1 MLLLPLALGGLQAG
15 LGLLQGQ
22 QQNAAARQDYA
33 NQLAFQ
39 KANTKFA
46 QWQARLNTKIANANG
61 QYNYWAETLNYNQS
75 LAYTK
80 SLRNVELLKSVR
92 QAEIVRDTRAAAGAS
107 FAQDSDAI
115 TAAYSEA
122 SMQDAVARQQYKWR
136 ALQARASVQN
146 MAMEGNSIDRLVND
160 YARQEGD
167 YNTLQQVNEG
177 IRTRQYSRQQAAQ
190 VTQYLNRWN
199 SQQFYEEGKV
209 LDPPPPFAPLPTLLQ
224 PSGPSM
230 VGAPPSSGA
239 NWLNIGTSL
248 MGGVQSAIS
257 LNNQLQGLKTPSS
270 PTGPG
275 TN

>member
-1 MLLLPLALGGLQAG
+1 MGI
-15 LGLLQGQ
+15 LQGMSG
-22 QQNAAARQDYA
+22 NSAAQQDYT

-39 KANTKFA
+39 EANAKFA
-46 QWQARLNTKIANANG
+46 RWQAGLNARISDANG
-61 QYNYWAETLNYNQS
+61 QYNYWAETLNYNQNLS
-75 LAYTK
+75 YAK

-92 QAEIVRDTRAAAGAS
+92 QAEIVRDTRAAAGAA
-107 FAQDSDAI
+107 FAQDSDAL
-115 TAAYSEA
+115 TAAFSEA
-122 SMQDAVARQQYKWR
+122 SMQEAVAHQQYQWR

-167 YNTLQQVNEG
+167 YNTLQQINEG
-177 IRTRQYSRQQAAQ
+177 IRTRQYNRQQAAQ

-199 SQQFYEEGKV
+199 SQAFYEEQKV
-209 LDPPPPFAPLPTLLQ
+209 LDPPPPFAPLPALLQ

-230 VGAPPSSGA
+230 VGAPPSRAAGL
-239 NWLNIGTSL
+239 LNIGSGLLSGVSSALSMNSQL
-248 MGGVQSAIS
+248 MG
-257 LNNQLQGLKTPSS
+257 LRTPSS